1 MLVIRLPKE
10 DGWDPIHECF
20 VKLDA
25 ITLKLEHSLLS
36 ISKWERRWKK
46 PYISSVEKS
55 KEEILDYFRCMT
67 VRPTTVPDYVYE
79 TLPEAYTEA
88 ILKYIE
94 DPMTATTF
102 SKGGGRPSRE
112 VITAEIIYYWMTVY
126 HIPFECEKWHLNRLM
141 TLIRV
146 CSIKSSPPKK
156 MGRHETMRQN
166 ADLNAR
172 RRKARRSK
180 G

>member
-10 DGWDPIHECF
+10 EGWDPVHECF
-20 VKLDA
+20 VELDA

-46 PYISSVEKS
+46 PYISSVEKT

-67 VRPTTVPDYVYE
+67 VSPAKVPDYVYE
-79 TLPEAYTEA
+79 TLPEPYTEA

-102 SKGGGRPSRE
+102 SQGGGRPSRE

-146 CSIKSSPPKK
+146 CSIKSAPPKK